1 LKSFHKNSV
10 LILLF
15 FASAKQYGQHHSQ
28 LDVEVNM
35 EQKTLTVYQEIE
47 FFNQSEDTLTKIVL
61 NDWNNAYSSKTSP
74 LAKRFSDEFYRGF
87 HLASEK
93 ERGNTTNLNISTT
106 NKTKLSW
113 ERTEKNPDLVVVQL
127 DKKLAPNQK
136 TVLHLTYIVKV
147 PSDKFTHYGYS
158 ERGGIYLKNWFL
170 TPARFENHDFITYNN
185 LNLDDIANAVSD
197 FDIILRINNLSGKKV
212 NKTELTTDLNEEQTT
227 QFENFSIY
235 KLKGKRRTDF
245 SIYLEAKSSFHSFK
259 NSSVEVLTN
268 LKGFKANEIQKAIA
282 IDRVVNFT
290 NNLIGKAHNEK
301 IIVSQAD
308 YDRNPFY
315 GLNQMPAFLV
325 PFPDEFLYEIKFLKT
340 YLNNYLKN
348 NLKLDPRKDNW
359 IYDGIQVYTMMRYIE
374 ENYPNCKMTGRI
386 SSFKLFKGFH
396 LLNLDFNEQYSYF
409 YLLMARKNL
418 DQPLGAPKNTL
429 IKFNEQIASKYRAG
443 LSLIYLDNYLGNS
456 IVSNSIEQ
464 FNQRNAEKICGAS
477 DFESIIKSKTKKD
490 INWFFEK
497 IINSREIID
506 YKFTNVS
513 KTKDSVSFS
522 LKNKTNIAVPI
533 PIYGIKNKSIVFEK
547 WIEPKL
553 NDSIYTLERNQANK
567 IIINYKNEVP
577 EFNLRNNWKKL
588 EGFFPNSRPFKFAF
602 VKDLED
608 PYYNQIIYAPILTFN
623 VYDGLSPGMR
633 FHNKTILNRPF
644 VYDINPTYALKSK
657 TITGSAIFMVNKD
670 YRDSNLFNLRY
681 SISGNYF
688 HYAPDAT
695 YLKINPMVL
704 MQFRNNDDYRD
715 NRKQL
720 LLFRQVIINREKSAL
735 VADSSLQDYSV
746 FDMKY
751 INSRTELT
759 NHISFMGD
767 VQFSGKFGK
776 IATDVQYRKLFEDN
790 RQLNLRLYAGVFTY
804 NKSNSDFYS
813 FALDRPT
820 DYLFDYAYLGRT
832 SQSGLASQEFI
843 LAEGG
848 FKSKLTPSFA
858 NQWISTINGSY
869 SIWNWIEAYSDIG
882 LVKSKNQKGKFLFDS
897 GIRLNLLTDYFE
909 LFFPIYSSNGWEISR
924 PHYNEKIRFVV
935 TLNPDKFIQLFTRKW
950 F

>member
-1 LKSFHKNSV
+1 ML
-10 LILLF
+10 

-28 LDVEVNM
+28 IDAEVNM
-35 EQKTLTVYQEIE
+35 EYKTLTVLQEIE
-47 FFNQSEDTLTKIVL
+47 FYNHSDDTLTSLVL
-61 NDWNNAYSSKTSP
+61 NDWNNAYSSKTTP

-87 HLASEK
+87 HLAPEK
-93 ERGNTTNLNISTT
+93 ERGSTYNLNISTDD
-106 NKTKLSW
+106 KSKLSW
-113 ERTEKNPDLVVVQL
+113 GRTEKNPDLVTVKL

-136 TVLHLTYIVKV
+136 IILHLTYIVKV
-147 PSDKFTHYGYS
+147 PSDDFTHYGYT
-158 ERGGIYLKNWFL
+158 ERGGMYLRNWFL
-170 TPARFENHDFITYNN
+170 APARFENHAFITYNN

-197 FDIILRINNLSGKKV
+197 FDVILRIPKNI
-212 NKTELTTDLNEEQTT
+212 ELTTDLNEEKTT
-227 QFENFSIY
+227 QLENFSIY
-235 KLKGKRRTDF
+235 KLNGKNRTDF
-245 SIYLEAKSSFHSFK
+245 SIILEPKSSFHNFK

-268 LKGFKANEIQKAIA
+268 MRGHKADEIQKAIA
-282 IDRVVNFT
+282 IDKVVSFT
-290 NNLIGKAHNEK
+290 HNLIGKPHYEK
-301 IIVSQAD
+301 IIVAQTD

-348 NLKLDPRKDNW
+348 NLKLDPRKENW
-359 IYDGIQVYTMMRYIE
+359 IYDGIQVYTMMRYME
-374 ENYPNCKMTGRI
+374 EYYPDFKMTGRI
-386 SSFKLFKGFH
+386 STFKLFKGFH

-418 DQPLGAPKNTL
+418 DQPLGDPKNTL

-443 LSLIYLDNYLGNS
+443 LSLIYLDNFLGNS
-456 IVSNSIEQ
+456 SVSNSIQQ
-464 FNQRNAEKICGAS
+464 FNTLNTEKISGAN
-477 DFESIIKSKTKKD
+477 DFETILKLSTNKD
-490 INWFFEK
+490 VDWFFK
-497 IINSREIID
+497 TIINSREIID
-506 YKFTNVS
+506 YKFSNVT

-522 LKNKTNIAVPI
+522 LKNKTNVAVPI
-533 PIYGIKNKSIVFEK
+533 PIYGIKNDTIVFKK
-547 WIEPKL
+547 WIEPQL

-588 EGFFPNSRPFKFAF
+588 EGFYPNNRPVKFAF

-608 PYYNQIIYAPILTFN
+608 PYYNQIIYAPILTYN

-633 FHNKTILNRPF
+633 FHNRAILNRPF
-644 VYDINPTYALKSK
+644 VYDINPTYATKSNM
-657 TITGSAIFMVNKD
+657 ITGSAIFMLNKD
-670 YRDSNLFNLRY
+670 YRDSNLFNVRY

-704 MQFRNNDDYRD
+704 MQFRNEDYRD

-720 LLFRQVIINREKSAL
+720 LLFRQVIINREKSEI
-735 VADSSLQDYSV
+735 VIDSSLQDYSV
-746 FDMKY
+746 FDVKY

-759 NHISFMGD
+759 NHISFVGD
-767 VQFSGKFGK
+767 VQFSGEFGK
-776 IATDVQYRKLFEDN
+776 ISTELQYRKLFEDN
-790 RQLNLRLYAGVFTY
+790 RQLNLRMYAGAFTY
-804 NKSNSDFYS
+804 NTSNSDFYS

-820 DYLFDYAYLGRT
+820 DYLFDYAYLGRSSET
-832 SQSGLASQEFI
+832 GIVSQEFI

-848 FKSKLTPSFA
+848 FKSKLKPSYA
-858 NQWISTINGSY
+858 NQWIATMNGSY
-869 SIWNWIEAYSDIG
+869 SIWNWIEAYGDVG
-882 LVKSKNQKGKFLFDS
+882 LVKNKNQKEQFLFDS

-909 LFFPIYSSNGWEISR
+909 LFFPIYSSKGWEVSQ
-924 PHYNEKIRFVV
+924 PNYNEKIRFVI

>member
-1 LKSFHKNSV
+1 MKSFHKNI
-10 LILLF
+10 LFFLLLF
-15 FASAKQYGQHHSQ
+15 ACAKQYGQHHSHI
-28 LDVEVNM
+28 DVEVNM
-35 EQKTLTVYQEIE
+35 GQKTLTVLQEIE
-47 FFNQSEDTLTKIVL
+47 FFNQSEDTLTSIVL
-61 NDWNNAYSSKTSP
+61 NDWNNAYSSKTTP

-87 HLASEK
+87 HLAAEK
-93 ERGNTTNLNISTT
+93 ERGNTHNLNISTAD
-106 NKTKLSW
+106 KSKLSW
-113 ERTEKNPDLVVVQL
+113 ERTEKKPDLVVVKL

-136 TVLHLTYIVKV
+136 IVLHLTYIVKV
-147 PSDKFTHYGYS
+147 PSDKFTHYGYN
-158 ERGGIYLKNWFL
+158 EKDVLYLKNWFL
-170 TPARFENHDFITYNN
+170 TPARFENHSFIQYNN
-185 LNLDDIANAVSD
+185 LNLDDIANAVSN
-197 FDIILRINNLSGKKV
+197 FDIILRIPKNF
-212 NKTELTTDLNEEQTT
+212 ELTTDLNEEKTNPI
-227 QFENFSIY
+227 ENFSIY
-235 KLKGKRRTDF
+235 KLNGKQRTDF
-245 SIYLEAKSSFHSFK
+245 SIFLEPKSSFRSFK

-268 LKGFKANEIQKAIA
+268 LKGYKADEIQKAIA
-282 IDRVVNFT
+282 IDNVVTFT
-290 NNLIGKAHNEK
+290 NNLIGKSQFEK
-301 IIVSQAD
+301 ITVSQAD

-325 PFPDEFLYEIKFLKT
+325 PFPDEFLFEIKFLKT

-359 IYDGIQVYTMMRYIE
+359 IYDGIQVYTMMKYIE
-374 ENYPNCKMTGRI
+374 ENYPDIDMTGRI
-386 SSFKLFKGFH
+386 SSFKIFKGFH
-396 LLNLDFNEQYSYF
+396 LLNLDFNEQFSYL

-443 LSLIYLDNYLGNS
+443 LSLIYLDNFLGNGS
-456 IVSNSIEQ
+456 VPNSIQQ
-464 FNQRNAEKICGAS
+464 FNTLNAEKICGVN
-477 DFESIIKSKTKKD
+477 DFESIIKSNTDKD
-490 INWFFEK
+490 IDWFFK
-497 IINSREIID
+497 TIINSREIID
-506 YKFTNVS
+506 YKFSNVT

-522 LKNKTNIAVPI
+522 LNNRTNIAVPI
-533 PIYGIKNKSIVFEK
+533 PIYGIKNDTIVFKK

-588 EGFFPNSRPFKFAF
+588 EGFYPNNRPIKFAF

-608 PYYNQIIYAPILTFN
+608 PYYNQIIYAPILTYN

-633 FHNKTILNRPF
+633 FHNRAILNRPF
-644 VYDINPTYALKSK
+644 VYDINPTYSTKSK
-657 TITGSAIFMVNKD
+657 MITGSAIFMVNKD
-670 YRDSNLFNLRY
+670 YRDSNLYSVRY

-704 MQFRNNDDYRD
+704 MQFRNDDYRD

-720 LLFRQVIINREKSAL
+720 VLFRQVVINREKSEI
-735 VADSSLQDYSV
+735 VIDSSLQDYSV
-746 FDMKY
+746 FDAKY

-759 NHISFMGD
+759 NHISFVGD

-776 IATDVQYRKLFEDN
+776 ISTEMQYRKLFEDN
-790 RQLNLRLYAGVFTY
+790 RQLNLRMYAGAFTY

-820 DYLFDYAYLGRT
+820 DYLFDYAYLGRSSET
-832 SQSGLASQEFI
+832 GIVSQEFI
-843 LAEGG
+843 MAEGG
-848 FKSKLTPSFA
+848 FKSKLTPSYA
-858 NQWISTINGSY
+858 NQWMATLNGSY
-869 SIWNWIEAYSDIG
+869 SIWNWIEVYGDVGFI
-882 LVKSKNQKGKFLFDS
+882 KNTHQKEKFLYDS

-909 LFFPIYSSNGWEISR
+909 LFFPIYSNKGWEISQ
-924 PHYNEKIRFVV
+924 PNYNEKIRFVV

>member
-1 LKSFHKNSV
+1 LKSFPKNIFF
-10 LILLF
+10 ILVF

-28 LDVEVNM
+28 IDVEVNM
-35 EQKTLTVYQEIE
+35 EHKTLTVLQEIE
-47 FFNQSEDTLTKIVL
+47 FYNQSDDTLTTVVL
-61 NDWNNAYSSKTSP
+61 NDWNNSYSSKTTP
-74 LAKRFSDEFYRGF
+74 LAKRFSDEFYRAF
-87 HLASEK
+87 HLATEK
-93 ERGNTTNLNISTT
+93 ERGSTYNLNISTAD
-106 NKTKLSW
+106 KTKLSW
-113 ERTEKNPDLVVVQL
+113 DRTEKNPDFVVVKL

-136 TVLHLTYIVKV
+136 INLHFTYIVKV
-147 PSDKFTHYGYS
+147 PSDKFTHYGYT
-158 ERGGIYLKNWFL
+158 EKGGMYLKNWFL
-170 TPARFENHDFITYNN
+170 TPARYENHAFIKYNN
-185 LNLDDIANAVSD
+185 FNLDDIANSVSN
-197 FDIILRINNLSGKKV
+197 FDIILRIPKNF
-212 NKTELTTDLNEEQTT
+212 ELTTDLNEEKINPIETFT
-227 QFENFSIY
+227 IY
-235 KLKGKRRTDF
+235 KLKGINRTDF
-245 SIYLEAKSSFHSFK
+245 SIFIEPKTSFRSFK

-268 LKGFKANEIQKAIA
+268 LKGHKADEIQKAIA

-290 NNLIGKAHNEK
+290 NNLIGNSHNEK

-325 PFPDEFLYEIKFLKT
+325 PFPDEFLFEIKFLKT

-359 IYDGIQVYTMMRYIE
+359 IYDGIQVYTMMRYMN
-374 ENYPNCKMTGRI
+374 ENYPDCKMTGRI
-386 SSFKLFKGFH
+386 SKFKLFKGYH

-443 LSLIYLDNYLGNS
+443 LSLIYLDNYLGNGT
-456 IVSNSIEQ
+456 VSNSIQQ
-464 FNQRNAEKICGAS
+464 FNALNTEKKSDGT
-477 DFESIIKSKTKKD
+477 DFETILKSGTKKD
-490 INWFFEK
+490 INWFFET

-506 YKFTNVS
+506 YKFSNVS

-522 LKNKTNIAVPI
+522 LKNKTNVAVPI
-533 PIYGIKNKSIVFEK
+533 PIYGIKNDTIVFKK
-547 WIEPKL
+547 WIEPLIK
-553 NDSIYTLERNQANK
+553 DSIYTLERNQANK
-567 IIINYKNEVP
+567 IVINFKNEVP

-588 EGFFPNSRPFKFAF
+588 EGFYPNNRPIKFALI
-602 VKDLED
+602 KDLED
-608 PYYNQIIYAPILTFN
+608 PFYNQIIYAPILTYN

-633 FHNKTILNRPF
+633 FHNRAILNRPF
-644 VYDINPTYALKSK
+644 VYDINPTYSLKSK

-670 YRDSNLFNLRY
+670 YRDSNLFNVRY
-681 SISGNYF
+681 SVSGNYF

-704 MQFRNNDDYRD
+704 MQIRNEDYRD
-715 NRKQL
+715 NRKRM
-720 LLFRQVIINREKSAL
+720 LLFRQVIINRQKSEI
-735 VADSSLQDYSV
+735 VIDSSLQDYSV
-746 FDMKY
+746 FDAKY

-759 NHISFMGD
+759 NHISFVGD

-776 IATDVQYRKLFEDN
+776 ISTEIQYRKLFEDN
-790 RQLNLRLYAGVFTY
+790 RQLNLRMYAGAFTY
-804 NKSNSDFYS
+804 NNSNSDFYS

-820 DYLFDYAYLGRT
+820 DYLFDYAYLGRSSET
-832 SQSGLASQEFI
+832 GIVSQEFI

-848 FKSKLTPSFA
+848 FKSKLTPSYA
-858 NQWISTINGSY
+858 NQWIATMNGSY
-869 SIWNWIEAYSDIG
+869 SIWNWIEVYGDVG
-882 LVKSKNQKGKFLFDS
+882 FVKNSYQKEKFLFDS

-909 LFFPIYSSNGWEISR
+909 LYFPIYSAKGWEITQ
-924 PHYNEKIRFVV
+924 PNYNEKIRFVV

>member
-1 LKSFHKNSV
+1 MKSFHRNI
-10 LILLF
+10 LFILLL
-15 FASAKQYGQHHSQ
+15 FASAKQFAQHHSH

-35 EQKTLTVYQEIE
+35 EQKTMTVMQEIE
-47 FFNQSEDTLTKIVL
+47 FFNQSEDTLTSIVL
-61 NDWNNAYSSKTSP
+61 NDWNHAYSSKTTP

-87 HLASEK
+87 HLAAEK
-93 ERGNTTNLNISTT
+93 ERGSTNNLNISTT
-106 NKTKLSW
+106 DKSKLSW
-113 ERTEKNPDLVVVQL
+113 GRTEKNPDLVTVKL

-136 TVLHLTYIVKV
+136 IILHLTYIVKV
-147 PSDKFTHYGYS
+147 PSDDFTHYGYT
-158 ERGGIYLKNWFL
+158 ERGGMYLRNWFL
-170 TPARFENHDFITYNN
+170 TPARFENHAFTTYNN

-197 FDIILRINNLSGKKV
+197 FDILLRIIHSPGKQAK
-212 NKTELTTDLNEEQTT
+212 KTELTTDLNEEKTT

-235 KLKGKRRTDF
+235 KLNGKNRTDF
-245 SIYLEAKSSFHSFK
+245 SIFLEPKTSFVSVK
-259 NSSVEVLTN
+259 NSSIEVLTN
-268 LKGFKANEIQKAIA
+268 IRGYKADEIQKAIA
-282 IDRVVNFT
+282 IDKVVNFT
-290 NNLIGKAHNEK
+290 NNLVGKPHYEK

-315 GLNQMPAFLV
+315 GLNQMPSFLV
-325 PFPDEFLYEIKFLKT
+325 PFPDEFLFEIKFLKT

-359 IYDGIQVYTMMRYIE
+359 IYDGIQVYTMMRYME
-374 ENYPNCKMTGRI
+374 EYYPDFKMTGRI
-386 SSFKLFKGFH
+386 STFKLFKGFH
-396 LLNLDFNEQYSYF
+396 LLNLDFNEQFSYF

-443 LSLIYLDNYLGNS
+443 LSLIYLDNFLENGS
-456 IVSNSIEQ
+456 VSNSIQQ
-464 FNQRNAEKICGAS
+464 FNALNTEKICGAN
-477 DFESIIKSKTKKD
+477 DFETIIKSTTNKD
-490 INWFFEK
+490 VDWFFK
-497 IINSREIID
+497 TIINSREIID
-506 YKFTNVS
+506 YKFSNVT

-522 LKNKTNIAVPI
+522 LKNKTNVAVPI
-533 PIYGIKNKSIVFEK
+533 PIYGIKNDTIVFKK
-547 WIEPKL
+547 WIEPQL

-588 EGFFPNSRPFKFAF
+588 EGFYPNNRPIKFAF

-608 PYYNQIIYAPILTFN
+608 PYYNQIIYAPILTYN

-633 FHNKTILNRPF
+633 FHNRAILNRPF
-644 VYDINPTYALKSK
+644 VYDINPTYATKSNM
-657 TITGSAIFMVNKD
+657 ITGSAIFMLNKD
-670 YRDSNLFNLRY
+670 YRDSNLFNVRY

-704 MQFRNNDDYRD
+704 MQFRNEDYRD

-720 LLFRQVIINREKSAL
+720 LLFRQVIINREKSEI
-735 VADSSLQDYSV
+735 VIDSSLQDYSV
-746 FDMKY
+746 FDAKY

-759 NHISFMGD
+759 NHISFVGD
-767 VQFSGKFGK
+767 VQFSGEFGK
-776 IATDVQYRKLFEDN
+776 ISTELQYRKLFEDN
-790 RQLNLRLYAGVFTY
+790 RQLNLRTYAGAFTY
-804 NKSNSDFYS
+804 NTSNSDFYS

-820 DYLFDYAYLGRT
+820 DYLFDYAYLGRSSET
-832 SQSGLASQEFI
+832 GIVSQEFI

-848 FKSKLTPSFA
+848 FKSKLTPSYA
-858 NQWISTINGSY
+858 NQWIATLNGSY
-869 SIWNWIEAYSDIG
+869 SIWNWIEAYGDIG
-882 LVKSKNQKGKFLFDS
+882 FVKNKNQKEQFLFDS

-909 LFFPIYSSNGWEISR
+909 LFFPIYSSKGWEVSQ
-924 PHYNEKIRFVV
+924 PNYNEKIRFVI